1 MIRWKCCI
9 ASLPLR
15 APRGDAK
22 PDLAL
27 CPLPSASTEGLT
39 TCSKQISWQNSS
51 IKAHYSV
58 L

>member
-39 TCSKQISWQNSS
+39 TCSKQIPGRIVHQNP
-51 IKAHYSV
+51 